1 MIFQIIGTPDDISC
15 VSDER
20 ARHYLKSFGKME
32 KTPFNSIFE
41 YLPVDIEDFLQRSL
55 KFNPNE
61 RMSVTQALNHPLFND
76 VRQTYS
82 QYLQISGVPINLELN
97 NLTK

>member
-41 YLPVDIEDFLQRSL
+41 Y
-55 KFNPNE
+55 
-61 RMSVTQALNHPLFND
+61 HPLFND